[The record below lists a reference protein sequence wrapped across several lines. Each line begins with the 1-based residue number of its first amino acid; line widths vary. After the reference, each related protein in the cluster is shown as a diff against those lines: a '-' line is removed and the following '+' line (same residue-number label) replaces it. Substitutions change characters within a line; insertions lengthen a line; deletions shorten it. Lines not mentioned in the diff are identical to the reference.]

1 MPIHG
6 KGGNHTAK
14 PPPSHVQVVLTGGT
28 LRSDLDTAVKHISP
42 MLRQFHLALPER
54 EPNTA

>member
-1 MPIHG
+1 M
-6 KGGNHTAK
+6 
-14 PPPSHVQVVLTGGT
+14 VLTGGT
-28 LRSDLDTAVKHISP
+28 LRSDLDTAVKHIYP